1 MEYILQDIKLLK
13 FTIVTQ
19 KPEGEVGLA
28 EAVLRA
34 SYAAKPAMTLFWS
47 WHVPAVKRKLRLL
60 VYEEHELQVVVIR
73 KRDGKRSWYERKKR
87 VEDEER
93 AGDEEAERENMPPQ
107 RLQLHPCKASMN
119 RSW

>member
-1 MEYILQDIKLLK
+1 MEKGNVEYILQDIKLLK

-34 SYAAKPAMTLFWS
+34 SYAAEPAMTLFWS

-60 VYEEHELQVVVIR
+60 VYEEHELQVVVVR
-73 KRDGKRSWYERKKR
+73 ERDGKRS
-87 VEDEER
+87 
-93 AGDEEAERENMPPQ
+93 
-107 RLQLHPCKASMN
+107 
-119 RSW
+119 